1 MRRAKR
7 DARTPQPLYALVDL
21 VHPHFQLRE
30 MDKQAK
36 RKRPAQRLDRTPF

>member
-21 VHPHFQLRE
+21 VHPHFQMRQ
-30 MDKQAK
+30 MDKKTK
-36 RKRPAQRLDRTPF
+36 RKRPAQSLDRTLF